1 MFVTQ
6 HQPQVLVSPL
16 GFQSISLCL
25 QQQINMAVKHW
36 GTAAVTHQPRSPKS
50 EGRWPEVEMGDTV
63 CVLTSCDRPK
73 KQQKKAISAQIRRKI
88 PQTHLFFLAQC
99 NQMMSV
105 STQLVSFTVQKVS
118 LYTGIT
124 VGTEG
129 VEGNAAGHLRATLSN
144 RHRSDRVV
152 LMGFFPNLS
161 YFCL

>member
-1 MFVTQ
+1 
-6 HQPQVLVSPL
+6 
-16 GFQSISLCL
+16 
-25 QQQINMAVKHW
+25 
-36 GTAAVTHQPRSPKS
+36 
-50 EGRWPEVEMGDTV
+50 MGDTV

-129 VEGNAAGHLRATLSN
+129 VEEGNAAGHLRATLSN
-144 RHRSDRVV
+144 RHRPD
-152 LMGFFPNLS
+152 LGFFSQFKLFLS
-161 YFCL
+161 LISSTLRA